1 MLRFERAS
9 NGRGASFSR
18 ILAFA
23 LFPGIA
29 LLMLI
34 PTVFVTDTVIREAT
48 ASARAVTVIDADR
61 GAPNHDLPA
70 VEALP
75 GGTPT
80 AVPTS
85 TTAPTVIAAAN
96 TPSPDPAT
104 VVVSAATSRPVAPTS
119 EPLPVAQLT
128 EVPLVPTESPAEPHV
143 PITRLVIPAIG
154 VDAAVETKSVDPDGA
169 MQTPDGPAV
178 VSWYDFS
185 SQPQDDGNAVFAGHL
200 DYAGYGPAVFWD
212 LHALAAGDVIEV
224 HQLDGSIVQYQVT
237 EVRPF
242 AATDNA
248 SDVVSSKGRPTI
260 TLITCDGTFDSNQRA
275 YDQRLVV
282 TGDRID

>member
-1 MLRFERAS
+1 MF
-9 NGRGASFSR
+9 
-18 ILAFA
+18 
-23 LFPGIA
+23 
-29 LLMLI
+29 I
-34 PTVFVTDTVIREAT
+34 PTVFVTDTMDSEAT
-48 ASARAVTVIDADR
+48 MFAQRVIAKDEDT
-61 GAPNHDLPA
+61 GAPELHPLEA
-70 VEALP
+70 EALP
-75 GGTPT
+75 ERTSPPVQT
-80 AVPTS
+80 TTSAPIQTS
-85 TTAPTVIAAAN
+85 TSTPIQPTTSALVQTGTVTPAVTATPDTHAAVATNSATSPAAAPT
-96 TPSPDPAT
+96 
-104 VVVSAATSRPVAPTS
+104 PTS

-143 PITRLVIPAIG
+143 PIMRLVIPAIG
-154 VDAAVETKSVDPDGA
+154 VDAEVETRSVDSDGA
-169 MQTPDGPAV
+169 MQTPGGPAV

-212 LHALAAGDVIEV
+212 LRALAAGDVIEV
-224 HQLDGSIVQYQVT
+224 HQQDGNIVQYRVT

-242 AATDNA
+242 AATDDA
-248 SDVVSSKGRPTI
+248 GEVVSSKGRPTI